1 MVKNALLI
9 GINYKNTSDK
19 LNGCINDI
27 NNVRNFLIS
36 KLEYN
41 NFIFL
46 TDDTTVKP
54 TRVNILKAIDT
65 FVRSLKPGDEG
76 WFHFS
81 GHGILQRDFNRD
93 EESGFDSCIVPI
105 DYDVSGIITDDV
117 IRQRLAQRVSKGVKL
132 YVVLD
137 ACYSGTGCDN
147 RYKYDDDSSYL
158 LTDKNVKTYPTT
170 YHPLEW

>member
-46 TDDTTVKP
+46 TDGFPYWVK
-54 TRVNILKAIDT
+54 
-65 FVRSLKPGDEG
+65 
-76 WFHFS
+76 
-81 GHGILQRDFNRD
+81 
-93 EESGFDSCIVPI
+93 
-105 DYDVSGIITDDV
+105 
-117 IRQRLAQRVSKGVKL
+117 
-132 YVVLD
+132 
-137 ACYSGTGCDN
+137 
-147 RYKYDDDSSYL
+147 
-158 LTDKNVKTYPTT
+158 
-170 YHPLEW
+170 